1 MTKRM
6 NCTVGS
12 FATIFLILPL
22 FFSCGSVPKE
32 IPEMTSQE
40 LIQNGQTNF
49 ENGNYK
55 AALAYYNT
63 AVERFSDW
71 TNVYIE
77 ARYEIGHV
85 FMKQKKYNLAE
96 PIFNE
101 LLDIYKNSTPGTY
114 PAAYKKLAEIE
125 LAKIPHKKAE

>member
-1 MTKRM
+1 M
-6 NCTVGS
+6 NKK
-12 FATIFLILPL
+12 IFFTAVIALSTSL
-22 FFSCGSVPKE
+22 FFNSCNSVPKD
-32 IPEMTSQE
+32 IPEDLTAQE

-63 AVERFSDW
+63 AVERFNDW
-71 TNVYIE
+71 PAIYVE

-85 FMKQKKYNLAE
+85 YMKQNKFDKAE
-96 PIFNE
+96 PVFNE
-101 LLDIYKNSTPGTY
+101 LAEIYRNSAPGAL

-125 LAKIPHKKAE
+125 LAKINKPAKN